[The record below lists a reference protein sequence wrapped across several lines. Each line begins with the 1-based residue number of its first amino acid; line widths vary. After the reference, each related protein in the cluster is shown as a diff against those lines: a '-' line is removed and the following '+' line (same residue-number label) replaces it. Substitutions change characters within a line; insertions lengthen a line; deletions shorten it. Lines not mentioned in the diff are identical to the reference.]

1 MKQSGIYDVAV
12 IGGGIVGM
20 ATAMQLSRQA
30 NLSIIVIEAED
41 RLAGHQTGNNSGV
54 IHSGLYYKPGSL
66 KARNCIEGSQA
77 LYHFCEENDISHDRC
92 GKVVVATQERELP
105 ALNMLEERGR
115 ANGLSGLR
123 RLTAGE
129 IREYEPHAAGLAGLH
144 VPQTGIVDYVQVTQ
158 AYARH
163 LQQNGG
169 EILTGARM
177 TGWHRGALDQ
187 VIEPTAGTIRA
198 HVLINCAGL
207 QSDRV
212 ARMCGFNP
220 GLQIVPFRGEYYEIT
235 PEKHHLVNNLL
246 YPVPDTRFPFLGVHF
261 TRRIHGGIEAGPNAV
276 PALKREG
283 YSWGAISVRDTAQLV
298 FSPGFWRMGLKFWK
312 MGLGEI
318 YRSLSKK
325 AFVKA
330 LQQLLPEL
338 QEDDVF
344 RSGAGV
350 RAQALEPNGTLV
362 DDFRI
367 LEGPGMVHVLNAPSP
382 AATASLSIGSTVSA
396 MALKQLDKAV
406 RTSFQIPSKS
416 KQTAG

>member
-177 TGWHRGALDQ
+177 TGWHRDALDQ
-187 VIEPTAGTIRA
+187 VIETTAGTIRA